1 MMPNENALDQPDFSR
16 RNEGVWL
23 NRGSLEIIDLVL
35 MACKHKALKTHIMYR
50 CNLNSKQVQ
59 TYLNF
64 LLRFRLVEKKRD
76 PDTGR
81 YFYETTARGRKFMLA
96 YTDLLKILT
105 PDSVA
110 EG

>member
-1 MMPNENALDQPDFSR
+1 MPFETMWEQQNLSR

-35 MACKHKALKTHIMYR
+35 MACRPKALKTHIMYR

-64 LLRFRLVEKKRD
+64 LMKYKLIEKKRD
-76 PDTGR
+76 LDSGR
-81 YFYETTARGRKFMLA
+81 FVYETTARGKRFVLA
-96 YTDLLKILT
+96 YNELLKILN
-105 PDSVA
+105 PDNLS
-110 EG
+110 EN